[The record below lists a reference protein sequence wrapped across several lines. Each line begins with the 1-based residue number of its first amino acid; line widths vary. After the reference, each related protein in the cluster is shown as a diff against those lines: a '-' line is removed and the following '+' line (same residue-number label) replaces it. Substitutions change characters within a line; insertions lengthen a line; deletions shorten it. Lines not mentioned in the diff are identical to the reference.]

1 MNFEV
6 KSEYIGHFDVA
17 VCGGGIAG
25 ASAAISAAREG
36 AKVILIERAGSLG
49 GTLTEG
55 FMPILWDSKN
65 KGGIVRELFAFLDE
79 HEMSCA
85 RFGERVDENG
95 KRIPGIMVDTEG
107 CKYFFDN
114 TARCAGVTVLFHS
127 QVTDVKINNG
137 KIDGLLIATE
147 CGNYSLSSSIVI
159 DASGNGSIAAMAG
172 CKWECGDP
180 REGRPSP
187 ASMGVCVV
195 GMPENY
201 NGTDTKEDK
210 DAYGEMLSSNGI
222 FPSSTQG
229 SCQKLPSL
237 KTWSLGLNFQY
248 DVRPDDIFSLS
259 NATLDGRREIFEIIE
274 KHKKLPG
281 YESLYTAFTSSH
293 IGVREGRRIFG
304 EYRITD
310 EDILEGRRFDDGICL
325 VTFGVDVHKLKD
337 DDTTDCKRGYRAI
350 PYNIPYRALIAK
362 GVDNLLLAGRCISGD
377 FYPHASYRVM
387 GNMAATGEAAGF
399 AAAKCVKEDVQPKNL
414 DGKRVKSFMESKGY
428 EI

>member
-1 MNFEV
+1 M
-6 KSEYIGHFDVA
+6 
-17 VCGGGIAG
+17 
-25 ASAAISAAREG
+25 
-36 AKVILIERAGSLG
+36 
-49 GTLTEG
+49 
-55 FMPILWDSKN
+55 
-65 KGGIVRELFAFLDE
+65 
-79 HEMSCA
+79 
-85 RFGERVDENG
+85 
-95 KRIPGIMVDTEG
+95 
-107 CKYFFDN
+107 
-114 TARCAGVTVLFHS
+114 
-127 QVTDVKINNG
+127 NNG

-180 REGRPSP
+180 HEGRPSP

-274 KHKKLPG
+274 NTRSYPDM
-281 YESLYTAFTSSH
+281 SLFIPPSQAPTS
-293 IGVREGRRIFG
+293 V
-304 EYRITD
+304 
-310 EDILEGRRFDDGICL
+310 LE
-325 VTFGVDVHKLKD
+325 
-337 DDTTDCKRGYRAI
+337 
-350 PYNIPYRALIAK
+350 
-362 GVDNLLLAGRCISGD
+362 
-377 FYPHASYRVM
+377 
-387 GNMAATGEAAGF
+387 
-399 AAAKCVKEDVQPKNL
+399 KEDVFSVNTALRTRISLKAEDL
-414 DGKRVKSFMESKGY
+414 MTESALLPSVLMFTS
-428 EI
+428 